1 MNKWSIHK
9 EQFTVFLNESAV
21 HQQIEFNQDSYLEYI
36 SLKKKKH
43 FSILIKYLIAGVVH
57 PKMQILSIFTL
68 LKP

>member
-21 HQQIEFNQDSYLEYI
+21 HQQIE
-36 SLKKKKH
+36 